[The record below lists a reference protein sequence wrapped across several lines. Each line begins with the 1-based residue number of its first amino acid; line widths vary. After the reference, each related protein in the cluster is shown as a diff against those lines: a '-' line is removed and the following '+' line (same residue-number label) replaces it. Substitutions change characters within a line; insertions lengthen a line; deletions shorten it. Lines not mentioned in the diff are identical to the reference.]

1 MSDSLFD
8 KNWQNTIIE
17 YSDCWQKI
25 LKKFHNLTD
34 INVYLISSVMLDYK
48 RTLVLIGRGANKKY
62 SHLQKKNRNSM
73 GLSHGI
79 YQIQNQV
86 ESHYYNHYEKWA
98 LVINY
103 HSLIMLIKTTLK
115 STNHEARK
123 KQSCNCQSREDFKG

>member
-103 HSLIMLIKTTLK
+103 HSLIMLSKLPWNQPTMRPGKNNAATVK
-115 STNHEARK
+115 
-123 KQSCNCQSREDFKG
+123 